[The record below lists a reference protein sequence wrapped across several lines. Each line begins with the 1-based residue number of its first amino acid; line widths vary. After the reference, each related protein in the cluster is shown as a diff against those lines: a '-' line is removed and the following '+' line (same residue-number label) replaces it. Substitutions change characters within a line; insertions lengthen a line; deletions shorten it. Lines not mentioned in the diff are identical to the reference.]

1 MSLLMSV
8 SGIRGVVG
16 RTFTAQ
22 TVRRAA
28 AGFVAALKASG
39 AASGGV
45 PRIVAARDS
54 RPSGEGFLAN
64 AVGALAACGCEVH
77 CLGIVSTPCAAT
89 YVRRTRSAGGLILT
103 ASHNPPDYN
112 GVKFITTDGAAPDAA
127 TAARILDFV
136 RAAEDVPSVATPT
149 IDPSAAQEAIRSHVA
164 DVLACV
170 DVARIRSRAF
180 HVVLDSVCG
189 AGGEEGAALLTAL
202 GCRVTHLHA
211 NPTGIFPH
219 PPEPLEANLG
229 ELCETV
235 LRVDAHVG
243 FAQDPD
249 ADRLALVDERGVYI
263 GEEYTLALA
272 ARNVARTR
280 TGVFAANL
288 STSRMID
295 DVVAAT
301 PGCRVERSAVG
312 EANVVEAMRQT
323 GAILGGEG
331 NGGVIDPRV
340 GWTRDS
346 LVAMAQVLDLLAA
359 AGTSL
364 SNQVSRMPAY
374 AIVKHKVELPG
385 EGSGPVLERV
395 RARFKGERI
404 NDLDGLRIDRADAWV
419 HVRASNTEP
428 ILRFIAEAPTRAT
441 AESLIGET
449 LQAL

>member
-22 TVRRAA
+22 TVRRAV
-28 AGFVAALKASG
+28 AGFVAALRT
-39 AASGGV
+39 GGV
-45 PRIVAARDS
+45 APGDGLRIVAARDS
-54 RPSGEGFLAN
+54 RPSGGTFLAD

-77 CLGIVSTPCAAT
+77 CLGIVSTPCAAAH
-89 YVRRTRSAGGLILT
+89 VRRIRAAGGLILT
-103 ASHNPPDYN
+103 ASHNPPEYN
-112 GVKFITTDGAAPDAA
+112 GVKFITADGAAPDAA
-127 TAARILDFV
+127 SAGRILDFV
-136 RAAEDVPSVATPT
+136 RAAADVPSAAATPA
-149 IDPSAAQEAIRSHVA
+149 DPTATKEAIRRHVT

-189 AGGEEGAALLTAL
+189 AGGEEGAALLDAL

-211 NPTGIFPH
+211 DPTGIFPH

-235 LRVDAHVG
+235 LRVSADVG

-249 ADRLALVDERGVYI
+249 ADRLALVDERGVYV

-295 DVVAAT
+295 DVAGAA

-312 EANVVEAMRQT
+312 EANVVEAMRRT
-323 GAILGGEG
+323 GAVLGGEG

-346 LVAMAQVLDLLAA
+346 LVAMAQVLDLLAVTA
-359 AGTSL
+359 TEL
-364 SNQVSRMPAY
+364 SAQVRRYPAY

-385 EGSGPVLERV
+385 EGPGPVLERI
-395 RARFKGERI
+395 RARFHGERI

-428 ILRFIAEAPTRAT
+428 ILRFIAEAPTRTT
-441 AESLIGET
+441 AEALIGEA